1 MDSTNT
7 KNSTRAD
14 QAADAMREDETA
26 RKASQLDEAIDD
38 SFPASDPPAVTRP
51 HKSTPA
57 NQRPPEDEAEA
68 ADDAHIDERLDEG
81 VEESFPASDPPSQTA
96 PGNAD
101 VTRNRQPAPPPK
113 PAR

>member
-1 MDSTNT
+1 MDSTKT
-7 KNSTRAD
+7 DQDQKNDAMGARD
-14 QAADAMREDETA
+14 QAHKTG
-26 RKASQLDEAIDD
+26 QLDQAIDD

-57 NQRPPEDEAEA
+57 HQRPPEAEAEA
-68 ADDAHIDERLDEG
+68 ADDAHIDKRLDEA

>member
-1 MDSTNT
+1 MDSTRTTSDQANKT
-7 KNSTRAD
+7 KHNAD
-14 QAADAMREDETA
+14 QAHMA
-26 RKASQLDEAIDD
+26 RQLDAANDD

-51 HKSTPA
+51 APSTPTH
-57 NQRPPEDEAEA
+57 QRPPEDAATA
-68 ADDAHIDERLDEG
+68 ADAAHIDKRLDEG
-81 VEESFPASDPPSQTA
+81 VEDSFPASDPPSQTA